1 MVQNRL
7 LNSHQFLQHEL
18 MINRQLRVS
27 IRKVLDLL
35 LLRYDLLVQKIDLLC
50 RNGVVGVLSL
60 LSRRRRL
67 SSNVIKRLLAVRS
80 EFRVFEL
87 PCLYVVRFRS
97 A

>member
-7 LNSHQFLQHEL
+7 LNPHQLLQHEL

-27 IRKVLDLL
+27 IGKVLDLL

-50 RNGVVGVLSL
+50 RNRVVGGLSL

-67 SSNVIKRLLAVRS
+67 PSDIIK
-80 EFRVFEL
+80 
-87 PCLYVVRFRS
+87 
-97 A
+97 